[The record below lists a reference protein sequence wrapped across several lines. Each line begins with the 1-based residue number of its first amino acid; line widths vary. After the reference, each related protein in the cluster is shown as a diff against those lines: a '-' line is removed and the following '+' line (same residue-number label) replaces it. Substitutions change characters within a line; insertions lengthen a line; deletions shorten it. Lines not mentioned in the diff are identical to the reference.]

1 MVILSFHHCLAVR
14 ITTKKEPLNPD
25 SLRVLLCDVING
37 YITVVSVLDR
47 KRIRMNKKMKRR
59 KRKIRFKG
67 GTADPYLPQS
77 DYRSVHY

>member
-25 SLRVLLCDVING
+25 SLRVLLCDVRNG

-47 KRIRMNKKMKRR
+47 KRIRMNKKNEK
-59 KRKIRFKG
+59 KEKE
-67 GTADPYLPQS
+67 DPVQRWY
-77 DYRSVHY
+77 YRPVSSSF